1 MKIPEDKQEYDMT
14 ASAEKIMTEAFRLSP
29 VERAE
34 MIERLFQSF
43 DNPREAEIDAA
54 WAAEFESRLDACKEG
69 KIKASPVE
77 EVMER
82 INRR

>member
-1 MKIPEDKQEYDMT
+1 MT
-14 ASAEKIMTEAFRLSP
+14 ATAEKIMNDALSLTP

-43 DNPREAEIDAA
+43 DNPRKDEIEAA
-54 WAAEFESRLDACKEG
+54 WATEFESRLDAYKEG

-77 EVMER
+77 EVMAR

>member
-1 MKIPEDKQEYDMT
+1 
-14 ASAEKIMTEAFRLSP
+14 
-29 VERAE
+29 

-43 DNPREAEIDAA
+43 DNPRKAEIDAA
-54 WAAEFESRLDACKEG
+54 WAYEFESRLDAYKGG

-77 EVMER
+77 EVMAR

>member
-1 MKIPEDKQEYDMT
+1 MT
-14 ASAEKIMTEAFRLSP
+14 ATAEKIMNDALSLTLA
-29 VERAE
+29 EIAE

-43 DNPREAEIDAA
+43 DTPRKAKIDAA
-54 WAAEFESRLDACKEG
+54 GAAEFESRLDACKEG

-77 EVMER
+77 EVMAR

>member
-1 MKIPEDKQEYDMT
+1 MT
-14 ASAEKIMTEAFRLSP
+14 ATAEKIMNDALSLTP
-29 VERAE
+29 AERAE

-43 DNPREAEIDAA
+43 DTPRKAEIDAA

>member
-1 MKIPEDKQEYDMT
+1 MT
-14 ASAEKIMTEAFRLSP
+14 AAAEKIMNDALELPP

-34 MIERLFQSF
+34 LIERLFQSF
-43 DNPREAEIDAA
+43 DAPHKTQIDVA
-54 WAAEFESRLDACKEG
+54 WAAEFESRLDAYKEG

-77 EVMER
+77 DVMER